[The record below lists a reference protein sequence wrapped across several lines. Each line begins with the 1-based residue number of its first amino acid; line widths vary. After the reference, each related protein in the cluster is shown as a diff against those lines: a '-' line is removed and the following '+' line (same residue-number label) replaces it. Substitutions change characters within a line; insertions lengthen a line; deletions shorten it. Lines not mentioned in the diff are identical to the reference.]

1 MENNLNEILK
11 KLKEYENLLLS
22 DDDGD
27 DIDENLSNE
36 INHTKEQ
43 LNQ

>member
-27 DIDENLSNE
+27 DIDENVANE
-36 INHTKEQ
+36 INLT
-43 LNQ
+43 